1 MVLTRE
7 EKEKIVLELH
17 GQGKG
22 TREIAKEVRISFSQ
36 ISAILKKAAQQ
47 RELGQERKEKTSVST
62 QAYTLF
68 SKGKTTLEVT
78 LALRLKA
85 DEAIE
90 YRKEYCRL
98 IQHDDLIHVYES
110 SKDC

>member
-36 ISAILKKAAQQ
+36 ISAILKKGSSTERAWARAEGKNICINAGLHSIFQ
-47 RELGQERKEKTSVST
+47 R
-62 QAYTLF
+62 
-68 SKGKTTLEVT
+68 
-78 LALRLKA
+78 
-85 DEAIE
+85 
-90 YRKEYCRL
+90 
-98 IQHDDLIHVYES
+98 
-110 SKDC
+110 

>member
-47 RELGQERKEKTSVST
+47 RELGQERTGQERKEKTSVST
-62 QAYTLF
+62 QAYSLF
-68 SKGKTTLEVT
+68 SKGKIVM
-78 LALRLKA
+78 R
-85 DEAIE
+85 
-90 YRKEYCRL
+90 RL
-98 IQHDDLIHVYES
+98 IMRLFYPA
-110 SKDC
+110 SKSIEISKALSRIWV